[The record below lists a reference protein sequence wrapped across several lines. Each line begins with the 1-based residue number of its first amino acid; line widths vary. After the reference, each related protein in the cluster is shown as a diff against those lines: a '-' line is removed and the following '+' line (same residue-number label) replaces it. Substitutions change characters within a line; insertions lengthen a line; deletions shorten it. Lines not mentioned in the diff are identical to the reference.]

1 MANTFNL
8 QPLVHLAKQK
18 NDAATRKLGQLNQQQ
33 QSAQGKLDTLMQFR
47 RDYQGKFQEAAR
59 NGMDQH
65 DLRNFQ
71 NFINR
76 LDEAITQQRGVME
89 QAQRSVQNGRS
100 ELTETQRRMK
110 SFDTLAQRHVEAEKK
125 LEAKTEQKI
134 QDEHSGR
141 FAAHKMAEK
150 NDES

>member
-18 NDAATRKLGQLNQQQ
+18 NDAATRKLGLLNQQQ
-33 QSAQGKLDTLMQFR
+33 QSAQGKLDTLQQFR
-47 RDYQGKFQEAAR
+47 KDYQNQFQAAAK

-71 NFINR
+71 SFINR
-76 LDEAITQQRGVME
+76 LDEAITQQRTVIE
-89 QAQRSVQNGRS
+89 QAQRSVQTGRS
-100 ELTETQRRMK
+100 ELSEAQRRMK
-110 SFDTLAQRHVEAEKK
+110 SFDTLAQRHVAAERR
-125 LEAKTEQKI
+125 LEDKAEQKI

-141 FAAHKMAEK
+141 FVAYKMSEK

>member
-8 QPLVHLAKQK
+8 QPLVHLAQQK
-18 NDAATRKLGQLNQQQ
+18 NDAATRKLGLLNQQQ
-33 QSAQGKLDTLMQFR
+33 QSAQGKLDTLQQFR
-47 RDYQGKFQEAAR
+47 KDYQNQFQEAAK

-71 NFINR
+71 SFINR
-76 LDEAITQQRGVME
+76 LDEAITQQRTVIE
-89 QAQRSVQNGRS
+89 LAQRSVQTGRS
-100 ELTETQRRMK
+100 ELSEAQRRMK
-110 SFDTLAQRHVEAEKK
+110 SFDTLAQRHVAAERR
-125 LEAKTEQKI
+125 LEDKAEQKI

-141 FAAHKMAEK
+141 FVAYKMSEK